1 MHGYGCMG
9 IKIDLHIDSAGKEK
23 QVKVR
28 EAVII
33 YSAASR
39 LTLGDF
45 CPGINILPGH
55 MTPCD
60 RTSANIIKI

>member
-33 YSAASR
+33 YSAAAGS
-39 LTLGDF
+39 LWE
-45 CPGINILPGH
+45 
-55 MTPCD
+55 
-60 RTSANIIKI
+60 TSVLESISYQDT